1 MSKKQHVTPDGTMA
15 QCLWVM
21 TAAKKKGTTSCMTF
35 HCSEAVAFFEADVW
49 HELIPLSPLGCEHV
63 PATCPTDRT
72 SQLDT
77 RRYGNH
83 YFWWVH
89 ICMLCVPR
97 AAKCYV
103 IDFKYPAQI
112 FFCHFIGHVF
122 VWNFVRMEVFSK
134 KTQYHNSITW
144 CACDHNI
151 LHGKSHMWNNACLLG
166 L

>member
-1 MSKKQHVTPDGTMA
+1 MA

-21 TAAKKKGTTSCMTF
+21 TAAKKKTTTSCMTF

-112 FFCHFIGHVF
+112 FFVISLAMYLCEILSG
-122 VWNFVRMEVFSK
+122 WKNFQRRL
-134 KTQYHNSITW
+134 NITTLSPGVPVITTH
-144 CACDHNI
+144 CMASHTCGIMPACWGCRGSN
-151 LHGKSHMWNNACLLG
+151 L
-166 L
+166 